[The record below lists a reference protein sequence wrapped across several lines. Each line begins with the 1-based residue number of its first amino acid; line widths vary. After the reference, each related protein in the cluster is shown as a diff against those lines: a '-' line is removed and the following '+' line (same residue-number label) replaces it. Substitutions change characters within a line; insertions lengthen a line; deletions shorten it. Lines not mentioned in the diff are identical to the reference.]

1 MSNNIND
8 NIDDILFNKP
18 DSNQTYNSNGLIVNK
33 EPEEKVNDGYVV
45 NVLCE
50 SCGFIQVDHNGK
62 KVPWLDEN
70 KSRQ

>member
-1 MSNNIND
+1 MADFCQECND
-8 NIDDILFNKP
+8 ELLGHEIEC
-18 DSNQTYNSNGLIVNK
+18 GLSDLIS
-33 EPEEKVNDGYVV
+33 EEKVNQGYVV

-70 KSRQ
+70 KSRK